1 MEGIEPAKK
10 RPGRN
15 VEALKKSCSR
25 PGNRRDDLPGSDENI
40 NIIGYYTIEMII
52 IPATIEGIRTRR
64 DRTWALAI
72 GTQELTPEKVAEI
85 SKMNGSMG
93 YVAFKME
100 KFNNTEEEI
109 LESLKA
115 DYEDTGKTPGQRLR
129 GVLYRAWEQKDEN
142 YSEFYDF
149 YQHHMEKI
157 INHFKGKLE

>member
-1 MEGIEPAKK
+1 
-10 RPGRN
+10 
-15 VEALKKSCSR
+15 
-25 PGNRRDDLPGSDENI
+25 
-40 NIIGYYTIEMII
+40 MII

-72 GTQELTPEKVAEI
+72 GTQELTPENVAEI